1 MRPDMPPACGG
12 IELGIAMETDREKL
26 IAFVKE
32 THRLAQE
39 TDVVERAK
47 AGREVS
53 AATAEDYA
61 RVGRARL
68 YSQPETGR
76 ALLMEGVSR
85 QSWDHHRAALRHET
99 ARLFSA
105 HRKACDRAQR
115 AQDLRIA
122 LQQARAARKALMA
135 YMATSEA
142 VKPPERTARRKSKR
156 KSLPKDPNWQ
166 KCAWDAATPA
176 MRPSLACGWVGA
188 RPNEIE
194 LGVALQR
201 VRGPNG
207 EVIKVTIPGAKV
219 TERSGQPERV
229 LWISATSLEGQA
241 LLLAI
246 PEGEM
251 STVVQRRAKRINL
264 DWSQRIRPR
273 MGGQVSPYSLR
284 HQFAANLKAAGFDK
298 NQIAK
303 ALGHLSVKS
312 QKRYGSSGQGQTG
325 GVGLLEAEATREVQI
340 GADADTVQDYEP
352 FEP

>member
-1 MRPDMPPACGG
+1 
-12 IELGIAMETDREKL
+12 METDRDKL

-47 AGREVS
+47 AGRGVS
-53 AATAEDYA
+53 PETAEDYA

-68 YSQPETGR
+68 DLSAQSGGR
-76 ALLMEGVSR
+76 LMDGVTR
-85 QSWDHHRAALRHET
+85 QSWDHHRAALRHEA

-105 HRKACDRAQR
+105 HRGACDRAQR
-115 AQDLRIA
+115 SQDLEVAWR
-122 LQQARAARKALMA
+122 QARASRAALRA
-135 YMATSEA
+135 YTAISEA
-142 VKPPERTARRKSKR
+142 EKPLERTVRRKSKR
-156 KSLPKDPNWQ
+156 KSLPKDPDWQ
-166 KCAWDAATPA
+166 KRAWDAATPA

-194 LGVALQR
+194 LGVALER
-201 VRGPNG
+201 AWEPSG
-207 EVIKVTIPGAKV
+207 EMIKVTIRGAKV

-229 LWISATSLEGQA
+229 LWIKAHSAEGQA
-241 LLLAI
+241 LLSAI

-251 STVVQRRAKRINL
+251 FTVVQRRAKRINL
-264 DWSQRIRPR
+264 DWSKRIRPR

-298 NQIAK
+298 IQIAK

-312 QKRYGSSGQGQTG
+312 QQRYGSSGQGQG
-325 GVGLLEAEATREVQI
+325 GGAGLIQADATREVRI
-340 GADADTVQDYEP
+340 GADADTVQDCDPLEP
-352 FEP
+352 